1 MSVTSSQ
8 SIPDLVRAAIDTI
21 DKKAT
26 VILFGSRARG
36 DFRKDSDWDFL
47 ILTDRKVTLELE
59 DDILDKL
66 YEVELKAGEVIT
78 SVIENRERWK
88 NLELTPLFKNVKRE
102 GVVIESPQMV

>member
-1 MSVTSSQ
+1 MPLTSSP

-21 DKKAT
+21 DKKAM

-47 ILTDRKVTLELE
+47 ILTDRKITLELE
-59 DDILDKL
+59 DEILDKL
-66 YEVELKAGEVIT
+66 YEIELEAGEVIT
-78 SVIENRERWK
+78 SVIENRKKWEE
-88 NLELTPLFKNVKRE
+88 LELTSLYKNVKRE

>member
-1 MSVTSSQ
+1 MSVFSDS

-47 ILTDRKVTLELE
+47 ILTDRRVTMKLE
-59 DDILDKL
+59 DEILDKL
-66 YEVELKAGEVIT
+66 YEIELEAGEVIT
-78 SVIENRERWK
+78 CLVENRKKWED
-88 NLELTPLFKNVKRE
+88 LELTSLYKNVKRE